1 MIYEHRGLEAEIAIG
16 GKALTKIAW
25 GITGAGHFLR
35 ESLDVAAIL
44 PGVEFFASSA
54 GMEVLKIYAITPPS
68 TPCVDKSA
76 STLACRAFAAGK
88 YGLLVIAPATS
99 NSMAKFVHGIS
110 DTMITTLFAQAG
122 KSRVPIIVLPTD
134 VEEIIDTMG
143 ATKPMRIYARPVD
156 LENVEKLKLF
166 PNVTVAATPAE
177 LAAAID
183 KILSR

>member
-1 MIYEHRGLEAEIAIG
+1 M
-16 GKALTKIAW
+16 TKIAW

-35 ESLDVAAIL
+35 ESLDIAAALPDVA
-44 PGVEFFASSA
+44 FFASEA
-54 GMEVLKIYAITPPS
+54 GVEVLKVYGVAPPAA
-68 TPCVDKSA
+68 PLIDKSA

-99 NSMAKFVHGIS
+99 NSVAKFVHGIS

-134 VEEIIDTMG
+134 VEEVIDTMG
-143 ATKPMRIYARPVD
+143 ATKPMRIYSRPVD

-177 LAAAID
+177 LAAAITLFISDD
-183 KILSR
+183 K